1 MTITEEEF
9 EAEQGFDYSHT
20 YSYNFGL
27 ISRFLTRTATNHVA
41 AITQSADRVATYH
54 RGGQASALAFDGDE
68 YLSLPVDDDPTS
80 ISIWVRDHGDWE
92 IVVDGETATEPMNA
106 HDTVIRRGGEATTS
120 RQNESDTLSGGAADT
135 IIHLAEIDDTQYVDG
150 SSSPFPRRFWM
161 VDGGTLDAPRWG
173 SSLGKSVAVDD
184 IRTYDREL
192 TT

>member
-1 MTITEEEF
+1 MSGLGQQPLGESPLGEPAEF
-9 EAEQGFDYSHT
+9 ETTGFVSPVVGSVDREVSLSRSVYE
-20 YSYNFGL
+20 SY
-27 ISRFLTRTATNHVA
+27 
-41 AITQSADRVATYH
+41 
-54 RGGQASALAFDGDE
+54 ALAFDGEE

-92 IVVDGETATEPMNA
+92 IVVEGETATEPMNA

-120 RQNESDTLSGGAADT
+120 RQNESYTLSGGAADT
-135 IIHLAEIDDTQYVDG
+135 IIHLAEIDDAQYVDG

-161 VDGGTLDAPRWG
+161 VDDGRLDAPRWG
-173 SSLGKSVAVDD
+173 SSLGKSVVVDD